1 MMDIELSNKLQHHI
15 ADLMWKA
22 KDLDAVQSIIKIYGK
37 DAEIVLNMML
47 ASTYD
52 QVNSTD
58 LAEKVLQK
66 FRLSD
71 EI

>member
-1 MMDIELSNKLQHHI
+1 MDIELSNKLQHHI

>member
-15 ADLMWKA
+15 ADLLWKA
-22 KDLDAVQSIIKIYGK
+22 EDADAVQSIIKIYGK
-37 DAEIVLNMML
+37 DAEVVLHMMV
-47 ASTYD
+47 AATYD
-52 QVNSTD
+52 DVNSTE
-58 LAEKVLQK
+58 LAVKALQK

>member
-1 MMDIELSNKLQHHI
+1 MDIELSNKLQHHI

-22 KDLDAVQSIIKIYGK
+22 KDIDAVQSIIKIYGK

-58 LAEKVLQK
+58 LAEKALQK

>member
-1 MMDIELSNKLQHHI
+1 MDIELSNKLQHHI

-58 LAEKVLQK
+58 LAEKALQK

>member
-22 KDLDAVQSIIKIYGK
+22 KDIDAVQSIIKIYGK

-58 LAEKVLQK
+58 LAEKALQK